1 MTVLL
6 TLILGLI
13 AAIHALWGRQI
24 WVPIRD
30 EEQLAR
36 TVVGAKG
43 VTRMP
48 GAIPCFLVFAGLMVI
63 IAALWMP
70 QMLLARLVLWGAFA
84 VFVLRGGIAY
94 TRFWRQITP
103 EEPFAS
109 YDSKFYAPLCLAI
122 AAGLLIILLGGS

>member
-1 MTVLL
+1 MTILL

-13 AAIHALWGRQI
+13 ALIHLAWGFDV

-30 EEQLAR
+30 EAQLAR

-48 GAIPCFLVFAGLMVI
+48 GTIPCLSVVAGLLII

-70 QMLLARLVLWGAFA
+70 HILVARVVLWVAAF
-84 VFVLRGGIAY
+84 VFLVRGLIAY
-94 TRFWRQITP
+94 TKLWRKMTP
-103 EEPFAS
+103 EEPFAT
-109 YDSKFYAPLCLAI
+109 YDQRFYAPLCLVL
-122 AAGLLIILLGGS
+122 AAGTFFTLIGG

>member
-43 VTRMP
+43 VLQ
-48 GAIPCFLVFAGLMVI
+48 FSD
-63 IAALWMP
+63 
-70 QMLLARLVLWGAFA
+70 ARQNKRFEPIEVVVLCVQGNTAS
-84 VFVLRGGIAY
+84 GGIAKN
-94 TRFWRQITP
+94 
-103 EEPFAS
+103 AV
-109 YDSKFYAPLCLAI
+109 
-122 AAGLLIILLGGS
+122 AACGVQVLEIDTQ

>member
-1 MTVLL
+1 MTLIL
-6 TLILGLI
+6 TLILGLV
-13 AAIHALWGRQI
+13 ALIHALWGMQI

-48 GAIPCFLVFAGLMVI
+48 GAIPCFLVVAGLLVI

-70 QMLLARLVLWGAFA
+70 QMLVFRIVLWVAFV
-84 VFVLRGGIAY
+84 VFAGRGGIAY
-94 TRFWRQITP
+94 TKFWRQMTP
-103 EEPFAS
+103 EQPFS
-109 YDSKFYAPLCLAI
+109 EYDRKFYAPLCLLI
-122 AAGLLIILLGGS
+122 AAGLLIVLLGGS